1 MSVAEFGLTTR
12 AAFMNTLPQVHLEEP
27 LPGSATLAKH
37 YEALTRLAISLASLA
52 PENLARNLA
61 GLLHRLFD
69 FDFLDVIVFQ
79 EGTREVLWQ
88 SVGEGRLPLS
98 DVPIEETTCWWV
110 YRQQQPLFIADWTR
124 DERFAVRREA
134 LKKQGFEY
142 RSLCR
147 LPLRTPH
154 GPLGVLSIASARPH
168 HYSAEDVRFLSL
180 AADQVAMAVSNALNL
195 ERSRH
200 AKSELNVKSARL
212 GLLSELMNSVLANR
226 EMDDLLREVTIGARR
241 VVGSDFAMVGLLDS
255 ESGRLQVKASAMADD
270 ILLDEEAVEALG
282 KMLGARVFSTGKPWS
297 GKADDFAQI
306 DGEGAAAG
314 FKHSCV
320 LPLVSWDQILGILA
334 LGKREGTAYTEDEV
348 DFLMQVS
355 SQAAMAMENALV
367 HGELR
372 KLKANFGE
380 ERVCLEDEIR
390 SELHFEEI
398 VGKSAA
404 LQRVLRQVEVVAPTD
419 SGVLIQGET
428 GTGKEL
434 IARAIHNLSAR
445 RDCPFI
451 KLNCA
456 AIPSG
461 LLESELF
468 GHEKGAFTGAIMRK
482 AGRFEV
488 ADKGTLFLDEV
499 GDIPLELQP
508 KLLRVL
514 QEREFERLGSTRTQQ
529 VDVRVI
535 AATHRDLKQ
544 MVEDGEFRSDLFYR
558 LHVFPLPVPPLRDRR
573 EDIPI
578 LVRHYVDKY
587 ARRMNRRIETLPA
600 HAMEVFANYPWPG
613 NVRELQNFME
623 RAVILSPGTAL
634 RPPLAELK
642 QATVQAPSSKLS
654 TLEEAEREHVL
665 RAIRESNWVIGGPNG
680 AAARLG
686 MKRTTLAYRIRK
698 LNIPCRPQ

>member
-1 MSVAEFGLTTR
+1 MSVAEFGLTR
-12 AAFMNTLPQVHLEEP
+12 QVSFMNTLTQIQLESP
-27 LPGSATLAKH
+27 LAGSGTLARH
-37 YEALTRLAISLASLA
+37 YESLSRLSISLASMTPKDLS
-52 PENLARNLA
+52 RNLA
-61 GLLHRLFD
+61 VLLRPLFD
-69 FDFLDVIVFQ
+69 FDFLDVIVFK
-79 EGTREVLWQ
+79 EGTSEVLWH
-88 SVGEGRLPLS
+88 SVGAGLLPTP
-98 DVPIEETTCWWV
+98 DVAIEETTYWWV
-110 YRQQQPLFIADWTR
+110 HQQQEPLFIADWKR
-124 DERFAVRREA
+124 DDRFAVRREA
-134 LKKQGFEY
+134 LKKLGFEC

-147 LPLRTPH
+147 LPLRTPN
-154 GPLGVLSIASARPH
+154 GPLGVFSIAGSRPH
-168 HYSAEDVRFLSL
+168 NFSEEEVRFLSL
-180 AADQVAMAVSNALNL
+180 AADQVALAVSNVLNL
-195 ERSRH
+195 ERSRR
-200 AKSELNVKSARL
+200 AKSELDVQSARL
-212 GLLSELMNSVLANR
+212 RLLLDLTNSVAANPGL
-226 EMDDLLREVTIGARR
+226 DDLLREVTVGARR
-241 VVGSDFAMVGLLDS
+241 VIRSDFALVGLLDA
-255 ESGRLQVKASAMADD
+255 ESGRLQVSAFDSPDD
-270 ILLDEEAVEALG
+270 DQPGTETIDSLGEA
-282 KMLGARVFSTGKPWS
+282 LGARVFPTGKPWA
-297 GKADDFAQI
+297 GKAEELAQM
-306 DGEGAAAG
+306 DAEGDPNRALAS
-314 FKHSCV
+314 FKNSCV
-320 LPLVSWDQILGILA
+320 LPLVSRDQVLGILA
-334 LGKREGTAYTEDEV
+334 LGKREDTAYTRDEV

-355 SQAAMAMENALV
+355 SQVAVAVENALV

-372 KLKANFGE
+372 KLKDNCGE

-390 SELHFEEI
+390 SEPNFEEI
-398 VGKSAA
+398 VGRSAA

-445 RDCPFI
+445 RDRPFI

-514 QEREFERLGSTRTQQ
+514 QEHEFERLGSTRTQQ

-587 ARRMNRRIETLPA
+587 SRRMNRRIETIPSQ
-600 HAMEVFANYPWPG
+600 AMEVSPAIPG
-613 NVRELQNFME
+613 
-623 RAVILSPGTAL
+623 RAMCASCKTLLSG
-634 RPPLAELK
+634 R
-642 QATVQAPSSKLS
+642 
-654 TLEEAEREHVL
+654 
-665 RAIRESNWVIGGPNG
+665 
-680 AAARLG
+680 
-686 MKRTTLAYRIRK
+686 
-698 LNIPCRPQ
+698 